1 MKICLLDLPVIILIG
16 FFFSWIYAKRLVEK
30 NPDWYIFG
38 YSFFILIFWLNALLS
53 YLGVIE
59 PWFWGRFC
67 VFIDIRIALFYLL
80 AYPLWFSWGKER
92 AYGFF
97 GSTPQEGGLFWIFG
111 FKERTKPFKPA
122 WRP

>member
-59 PWFWGRFC
+59 PWFWGKFC
-67 VFIDIRIALFYLL
+67 VFADKWIAFLYLL
-80 AYPLWFSWGKER
+80 AYPLWFSWGTQR

-122 WRP
+122 WRS